1 MPVQYSSQK
10 NFKHPSPQ
18 KIGILLVNLGTPD
31 APNTKSLKKY
41 LKQFLSDPRVIELP
55 RFFWFF
61 ILNFIVLPFRS
72 PKSAQKYR
80 TIWIKAGS
88 PLLVQ
93 SQRLVSKLQKRL
105 DPSMICALA
114 MSYGNPSIKK
124 ALEKLREQNCK
135 KLLILPM
142 YPQYSATTVAS
153 VFDEVSAQ
161 LRKWRWIP
169 ELRFINQYHDE
180 EIYIEAIAASLFP
193 AQKIDKK
200 IAKNQKIV
208 LSYHGTPLKSLLDG
222 DPYHCQCHKTS
233 RLVAEKLK
241 LKKDDYLTC
250 FQSRFGSS
258 VWLQPYTDKTLQ
270 KLPQKK
276 ISEVFI
282 ICPGFSID
290 CLETLEEI
298 NSENREIFLKNG
310 GKKYTYIPCLND
322 SKKQLKLFQFLV
334 DKHTQNWVKQ
344 EEQTRNTQ
352 NSLYK
357 GLLKKYSLRQP
368 P

>member
-1 MPVQYSSQK
+1 M
-10 NFKHPSPQ
+10 
-18 KIGILLVNLGTPD
+18 
-31 APNTKSLKKY
+31 
-41 LKQFLSDPRVIELP
+41 E
-55 RFFWFF
+55 
-61 ILNFIVLPFRS
+61 
-72 PKSAQKYR
+72 
-80 TIWIKAGS
+80 
-88 PLLVQ
+88 
-93 SQRLVSKLQKRL
+93 
-105 DPSMICALA
+105 
-114 MSYGNPSIKK
+114 NPGHI
-124 ALEKLREQNCK
+124 
-135 KLLILPM
+135 I
-142 YPQYSATTVAS
+142 
-153 VFDEVSAQ
+153 
-161 LRKWRWIP
+161 
-169 ELRFINQYHDE
+169 
-180 EIYIEAIAASLFP
+180 
-193 AQKIDKK
+193 
-200 IAKNQKIV
+200 
-208 LSYHGTPLKSLLDG
+208 
-222 DPYHCQCHKTS
+222 KTS

-250 FQSRFGSS
+250 FQSRFGSN

-357 GLLKKYSLRQP
+357 GLLKKYSFYNSTK
-368 P
+368 

>member
-1 MPVQYSSQK
+1 MTRFVGK
-10 NFKHPSPQ
+10 
-18 KIGILLVNLGTPD
+18 
-31 APNTKSLKKY
+31 LK
-41 LKQFLSDPRVIELP
+41 
-55 RFFWFF
+55 
-61 ILNFIVLPFRS
+61 
-72 PKSAQKYR
+72 
-80 TIWIKAGS
+80 
-88 PLLVQ
+88 
-93 SQRLVSKLQKRL
+93 
-105 DPSMICALA
+105 
-114 MSYGNPSIKK
+114 
-124 ALEKLREQNCK
+124 
-135 KLLILPM
+135 
-142 YPQYSATTVAS
+142 
-153 VFDEVSAQ
+153 
-161 LRKWRWIP
+161 KWRWIP

-180 EIYIEAIAASLFP
+180 AVYIQAIAASIFT
-193 AQKIDKK
+193 AKKMDKK
-200 IAKNQKIV
+200 IAKNQKIIF
-208 LSYHGTPLKSLLDG
+208 SYHGTPLQSLLDG

-241 LKKDDYLTC
+241 LKKENYLTC

-282 ICPGFSID
+282 ICPGFTVD

-298 NSENREIFLKNG
+298 NTENREIFLKNG

-322 SKKQLKLFQFLV
+322 STYQLKLFQFLV

-357 GLLKKYSLRQP
+357 GLLKKYSFYPTPLNNFNACQNPPRTLRYQSFSVCIFLIIP
-368 P
+368 CRGYFVTVSCLFLSCFTQF

>member
-1 MPVQYSSQK
+1 
-10 NFKHPSPQ
+10 
-18 KIGILLVNLGTPD
+18 
-31 APNTKSLKKY
+31 
-41 LKQFLSDPRVIELP
+41 
-55 RFFWFF
+55 
-61 ILNFIVLPFRS
+61 
-72 PKSAQKYR
+72 
-80 TIWIKAGS
+80 
-88 PLLVQ
+88 
-93 SQRLVSKLQKRL
+93 
-105 DPSMICALA
+105 
-114 MSYGNPSIKK
+114 
-124 ALEKLREQNCK
+124 
-135 KLLILPM
+135 M

-153 VFDEVSAQ
+153 VFDEVCRQ

-180 EIYIEAIAASLFP
+180 AVYIQAIAASIFT
-193 AQKIDKK
+193 AKKMDKK
-200 IAKNQKIV
+200 IAKNQKIIF
-208 LSYHGTPLKSLLDG
+208 SYHGTPLQSLLDG

-241 LKKDDYLTC
+241 LKKENYLTC

-282 ICPGFSID
+282 ICPGFTVD

-298 NSENREIFLKNG
+298 NTENREIFLKNG

-322 SKKQLKLFQFLV
+322 STYQLKLFQFLV

-357 GLLKKYSLRQP
+357 GLLKKYSFYNSTK
-368 P
+368 